1 MKANESSH
9 IVKAREKLKNQLERK
24 DKLLTQQAL
33 ERIRKTMH
41 SWIARHAS
49 ERISLKSKDI
59 KLFDENRHPAKIENK
74 FILNKLKSLKIKTK
88 IPAVSPL
95 TGRIKQQ

>member
-1 MKANESSH
+1 M
-9 IVKAREKLKNQLERK
+9 ERK

-41 SWIARHAS
+41 GWIARYAT
-49 ERISLKSKDI
+49 ERINLKSKDI

-74 FILNKLKSLKIKTK
+74 FILNKLKSLKTKAK
-88 IPAVSPL
+88 IPAVSSL